1 MRKAIKS
8 PLNSVEHRIEYF
20 FANIADEIIL
30 KSRSGGGGGVGG
42 WGDPILDLTGMIVV
56 SFRG

>member
-30 KSRSGGGGGVGG
+30 KSRRGGGG